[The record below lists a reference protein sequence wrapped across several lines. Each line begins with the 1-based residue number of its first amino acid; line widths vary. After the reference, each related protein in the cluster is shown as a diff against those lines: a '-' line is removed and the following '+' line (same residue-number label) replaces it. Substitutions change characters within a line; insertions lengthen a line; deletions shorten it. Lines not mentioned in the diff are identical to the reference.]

1 MRLRQRRRMLAASRG
16 EVRRRQEFREDRSS
30 DRAVAWRAQGV
41 GTPGHPLRSLV
52 RGTAGTATAVFCPL
66 PPLAGGKGRPL
77 SLLSASPPSPT
88 ISLLLTTR
96 GPLSRPHPQM
106 SVSGTP
112 CNLLPSTLQSL
123 PNHGPSFSHSKSYPV
138 FSSPSPSFAGGVPG
152 LEPLP
157 YSAEPSFHFPTLP
170 RAAVLPRPV
179 EKSDVSQEPLHFRR
193 HHSELEPASPLT
205 PALPRVLHRPGSP
218 SFSSPP
224 FHSPGALRPQ

>member
-1 MRLRQRRRMLAASRG
+1 MRTGVQSGQLPGGHKARG
-16 EVRRRQEFREDRSS
+16 H
-30 DRAVAWRAQGV
+30 
-41 GTPGHPLRSLV
+41 PGHPLRSLV
-52 RGTAGTATAVFCPL
+52 TGTAGTATAVFCPL
-66 PPLAGGKGRPL
+66 PPLAGGKGATSEPSFCVSTITHNLPTSDHSRSPL
-77 SLLSASPPSPT
+77 QTS
-88 ISLLLTTR
+88 
-96 GPLSRPHPQM
+96 PQM

-138 FSSPSPSFAGGVPG
+138 FSSPSRSFAGGVPG

-179 EKSDVSQEPLHFRR
+179 EKSDVSQDPLPFRR

-218 SFSSPP
+218 SFSSPS
-224 FHSPGALRPQ
+224 FHSPGALPPQ